1 LILGRVSIG
10 LLAFFISAECSLT
23 NQIQTNLLYNRK
35 KSVVINYTRKE
46 VLDVILTMG
55 RRARPG

>member
-46 VLDVILTMG
+46 VLDVILTM
-55 RRARPG
+55 